1 MLNKTEKIL
10 ITGKS
15 GSGKDWLLR
24 QLEKE
29 GLKVSTKTTTR
40 PQRKNEVQSVTYNF
54 INDGEFQSLLE
65 NKQFI
70 CHQSFYVTPEGRD
83 PETWHYG
90 LSKSEFN
97 KAQAFI
103 MTPGEIKQIDEVT
116 RKGCFVVY
124 LDIDRSV
131 RESRI
136 SGRNDNNDSVKRR
149 LDADEIDFKDFK
161 DYDLKVTDP
170 EFEVEM
176 VLSLMY

>member
-1 MLNKTEKIL
+1 MLNKTEKII

-29 GLKVSTKTTTR
+29 GLKVSVKTTTR

-54 INDGEFQSLLE
+54 IQDGEFHSLLE
-65 NKQFI
+65 NNQFI
-70 CHQSFYVTPEGRD
+70 CHQSFYVTPEGRE
-83 PETWHYG
+83 PETWYYG
-90 LSKSEFN
+90 LTKEEFN

-103 MTPGEIKQIDEVT
+103 MTPGEIEQIDPET
-116 RKGCFVVY
+116 RKGCFLVY
-124 LDIDRSV
+124 LDIDRDI
-131 RESRI
+131 REKRI
-136 SGRNDNNDSVKRR
+136 SGRNDNNDSVQRR

-161 DYDLKVTDP
+161 DYDLKITDP

>member
-10 ITGKS
+10 VIGQS

-24 QLEKE
+24 QLKKE
-29 GLKVSTKTTTR
+29 GLTTSVKTTTR
-40 PQRKNEVQSVTYNF
+40 PQRKFEVQSVTYNF
-54 INDGEFQSLLE
+54 TDNTEFQSLLE
-65 NKQFI
+65 NNQFI
-70 CHQSFYVTPEGRD
+70 CHQSFQVTPEGRE

-90 LSKSEFN
+90 LTKEEFD

-103 MTPGEIKQIDEVT
+103 MTPGELKQLDPEV

-124 LDIDRSV
+124 LDIN
-131 RESRI
+131 REIREKRI

-149 LDADEIDFKDFK
+149 LDADEIDFQDFN
-161 DYDLKVTDP
+161 DYDLKITDP
-170 EFEVEM
+170 DFEVDL

>member
-1 MLNKTEKIL
+1 MLNKTEKII

-29 GLKVSTKTTTR
+29 GLKVSVKTTTR

-54 INDGEFQSLLE
+54 IQVNEFQSLLE
-65 NKQFI
+65 NNEFI
-70 CHQSFYVTPEGRD
+70 CHQSFSVTPEGRD

-90 LSKSEFN
+90 LTKEEFD

-103 MTPGEIKQIDEVT
+103 MTPGEIQQIDTET
-116 RKGCFVVY
+116 RKRCFLVY
-124 LDIDRSV
+124 LDIDRTI
-131 RESRI
+131 REKRI
-136 SGRNDNNDSVKRR
+136 SGRNDNNDSVQRR
-149 LDADEIDFKDFK
+149 LDADEIDFRDFN
-161 DYDLKVTDP
+161 DYDLKITDP

>member
-1 MLNKTEKIL
+1 MLNKTEKII

-29 GLKVSTKTTTR
+29 GLKVSVKTTTR

-54 INDGEFQSLLE
+54 IQVNEFQSLLE
-65 NKQFI
+65 NNQFI
-70 CHQSFYVTPEGRD
+70 CHQSFSVTPEGRD

-90 LSKSEFN
+90 LTKEEFD

-103 MTPGEIKQIDEVT
+103 MTPGEIQQIDTET
-116 RKGCFVVY
+116 RKRCFLVY
-124 LDIDRSV
+124 LDIDRTI
-131 RESRI
+131 REKRI
-136 SGRNDNNDSVKRR
+136 SGRNDNNDSVQRR
-149 LDADEIDFKDFK
+149 LDADEIDFRDFN
-161 DYDLKVTDP
+161 DYDLKITDP

>member
-29 GLKVSTKTTTR
+29 GLKVSAKTTTR

-103 MTPGEIKQIDEVT
+103 MTPSEIKQIDE
-116 RKGCFVVY
+116 
-124 LDIDRSV
+124 DIDRSV

-176 VLSLMY
+176 VLSLIY